1 MKSISLDSPEPHFD
15 ENACLKGRNLSVP
28 RVVESYHH
36 SSNNTVETNRRVH
49 NSWVNLV
56 RNRMHLNS
64 SSRQQLR
71 LNCNEMGAANSAP
84 ASYNHCNFGP
94 TTKKLVCLF
103 WALFSSLCDCC
114 KTVYYITS
122 KEPNAAAS
130 LEKWIPMPNTT
141 CNIFQMQCQCCFISQ
156 TPLLSQWDFQ
166 LMFVWNRIKKS

>member
-103 WALFSSLCDCC
+103 WALFSSLCDCF

-122 KEPNAAAS
+122 KEPMQPLHLKNESQCPTPRVTYFRCSVSVVLS
-130 LEKWIPMPNTT
+130 LKPPFYLNG
-141 CNIFQMQCQCCFISQ
+141 ISNWCLCE
-156 TPLLSQWDFQ
+156 T
-166 LMFVWNRIKKS
+166 V